1 MRFDQV
7 YQRYMISGA
16 NADFTTMCID
26 LDMLNYDS
34 GKSLDDDSK
43 KMLRANGLL
52 ILCALATSQVL
63 LPKSLPKGECARM
76 WSEVIM
82 TSTVNKGQCTPEDLE
97 NALARLW
104 GLSSDHQKRILSAAV
119 DKLTCHEQ

>member
-1 MRFDQV
+1 
-7 YQRYMISGA
+7 MISGA

-63 LPKSLPKGECARM
+63 LPKSLPKGECASSVAM
-76 WSEVIM
+76 YWNGFSFKLLNSKTE
-82 TSTVNKGQCTPEDLE
+82 
-97 NALARLW
+97 AL
-104 GLSSDHQKRILSAAV
+104 
-119 DKLTCHEQ
+119 